1 MAHSATKG
9 HIAALLT
16 VFIWGTTFISTKVLL
31 ADFQPV
37 EILFFRFV
45 MAYTVLW
52 CCYPRWF
59 HMSGWREEATFAT
72 AGFTGICLYYL
83 LENIALTYTMASNV
97 GVICSVSPF
106 FTAMLAAVFIKSEKP
121 LTPQF
126 FIGFFLAIAG
136 ICLIS
141 FNGSA
146 MELNPIGDMLA
157 VLAAVVW
164 ACYSVLIKKI
174 SRFDYPVLL
183 TTRRTFFYGIL
194 WMIPALYLFDFQ
206 WAPARFADGI
216 VIFNLLFLGLGA
228 SALCFVTWSSA
239 VAILGAVKT
248 SVYIYL
254 LPVVTV
260 ATSAVV
266 LREPVTTMTVAGTAL
281 TLLGLALSEG
291 KLGRVTHDKIEHIHA
306 KSE

>member
-59 HMSGWREEATFAT
+59 HMSGWREEATFAA

-97 GVICSVSPF
+97 GVICPVSPF
-106 FTAMLAAVFIKSEKP
+106 FTAMLAAVFIKSENP

-146 MELNPIGDMLA
+146 MELHPIGDMLA
-157 VLAAVVW
+157 VLAAVVL
-164 ACYSVLIKKI
+164 ACYSV
-174 SRFDYPVLL
+174 
-183 TTRRTFFYGIL
+183 
-194 WMIPALYLFDFQ
+194 
-206 WAPARFADGI
+206 
-216 VIFNLLFLGLGA
+216 
-228 SALCFVTWSSA
+228 FV
-239 VAILGAVKT
+239 
-248 SVYIYL
+248 
-254 LPVVTV
+254 
-260 ATSAVV
+260 
-266 LREPVTTMTVAGTAL
+266 
-281 TLLGLALSEG
+281 
-291 KLGRVTHDKIEHIHA
+291 
-306 KSE
+306 